1 MKITLRI
8 HQRWQHGKAAW
19 LLLLKSV
26 PLLLA
31 FLFTATTLLA
41 QVNVKT
47 GKSFINISRPGG
59 GTFLAGDIIEV
70 RATIAVNG
78 GSSNDNTYVNSIRYN
93 DTINTN
99 KFQYITGSL
108 RMLSNEGV
116 QQATFTDAAGD
127 DLGNIQ
133 GALIRFNIGGNA
145 TNANVTTQTN
155 STTGAGRLRRSD
167 VPSFYGGTCIRMYTY
182 QIQIKST
189 ATDVAL
195 DSLIILNAGN
205 FRYRIGSSTTDVL
218 SNFQPY
224 RIRIAPDYGLCSSSF
239 GTNAILGEA
248 GGTFGSGTVRNKAG
262 GTTFVPLPYNRV
274 NFSASAP
281 QDNDYGVANNT
292 SSDGSSNPFVA
303 YPNSARVH
311 SVWDIIGDHTGAADP
326 VAGNAPTPAGNNGGY
341 TLVINA
347 SYETNLAFRQNI
359 TNLCEE
365 TYYEFSAWFRNICRR
380 CGCDVTGRGSGDP
393 GYTPGAGNDSS
404 GVKPNLS
411 FQIDGEEY
419 YTSGNIAYSGQWVK
433 KGFVFKTKP
442 GQTSFTVTIRNNA
455 PGGGGNDWAIDDI
468 AVATCLPN
476 MSYSPSLTPNICV
489 GNPIT
494 IYDTVRSYFDNY
506 RYYQW
511 QYMADGT
518 STWTNIGSPVGPVTP
533 VNNAG
538 TWEYVAQH
546 TIPPA
551 STTTANSGD
560 RYRLVVATSTT
571 NLLND
576 ACRSTD
582 IINAVTLNVL
592 TCTPTLGTNLLS
604 FNATL
609 QSDHVLLNWTT
620 SREAELLYFDIERSA
635 NGIHFEKVSTVNSAS
650 QYAREQ
656 NEYRFTDNQPNSGKM
671 FYRVRM
677 YNQAG
682 KTTYSKIISL
692 GRNESQFTVNAVMNP
707 FNQEMRFDITATQK
721 ETITVE
727 LTDYYGKKIKQT
739 SFDIQVGN
747 NILKW
752 NGMNNLPY
760 GMYIV
765 RLTGKSGKTSTHKLV
780 KSARP

>member
-1 MKITLRI
+1 MKLFFPLYQWWL
-8 HQRWQHGKAAW
+8 HYKAT
-19 LLLLKSV
+19 LLLPAKSI
-26 PLLLA
+26 LLLVV
-31 FLFTATTLLA
+31 TLLSVSLSA

-47 GKSFINISRPGG
+47 GKSFVNISRPGG
-59 GTFLAGDIIEV
+59 GTFLPGDVIEV

-93 DTINTN
+93 DTINTS
-99 KFQYITGSL
+99 KFQYVTGSL

-116 QQATFTDAAGD
+116 QQSTFTDASGD
-127 DLGNIQ
+127 DLANIQ

-182 QIQIKST
+182 QLRIRST
-189 ATDVAL
+189 VNDVAL

-224 RIRIAPDYGLCSSSF
+224 RIRIAPDYGLCASSF

-248 GGTFGSGTVRNKAG
+248 GGTFGSGSTRNKAG
-262 GTTFVPLPYNRV
+262 GTTFVPLPYNLV
-274 NFSASAP
+274 NFSTGAP

-292 SSDGSSNPFVA
+292 SGDGSHNPNLP
-303 YPNSARVH
+303 YPNNARVH
-311 SVWDIIGDHTGAADP
+311 TVWDIIGDHTGATNP
-326 VAGNAPTPAGNNGGY
+326 IAGNAPTPNNTNGGY
-341 TLVINA
+341 ALIINA

-380 CGCDVTGRGSGDP
+380 CGCDVNGRGSGDP
-393 GYTPGAGNDSS
+393 SYTPGAGNDSS

-411 FQIDGEEY
+411 FVIDGEEY
-419 YTSGNIAYSGQWVK
+419 YTSGNIPYTGQWVK

-476 MSYSPSLTPNICV
+476 MSYSPSLTPNICE

-506 RYYQW
+506 RYFQW
-511 QYMADGT
+511 QYMADGS
-518 STWTNIGSPVGPVTP
+518 STWSNIGSQVGPVTP
-533 VNNAG
+533 VNNSG

-551 STTTANSGD
+551 YTTPANTGD
-560 RYRLVVATSTT
+560 RYRLVVATSGL
-571 NLLND
+571 NLLNE

-604 FNATL
+604 FNAS
-609 QSDHVLLNWTT
+609 QQPGQVLLDWTT
-620 SREAELLYFDIERSA
+620 SKEAETLFFDVERSA
-635 NGIHFEKVSTVNSAS
+635 DGIRFEKVSTVNSAA
-650 QYAREQ
+650 QYAQAQ
-656 NEYRFTDNQPNSGKM
+656 NQYRFTDNQPHSGKM
-671 FYRVRM
+671 FYRIKM
-677 YNQAG
+677 YNPAG
-682 KTTYSKIISL
+682 KTTYSKTISL
-692 GRNESQFTVNAVMNP
+692 GRTESQFTVNAVMNP
-707 FNQEMRFDITATQK
+707 FNREIRFDITATQK
-721 ETITVE
+721 ETITAE
-727 LTDYYGKKIKQT
+727 LTDYYGKKIKQRVY
-739 SFDIQVGN
+739 DIQVGN

-752 NGMNNLPY
+752 EGMSSLPD
-760 GMYIV
+760 GLYIIRV
-765 RLTGKSGKTSTHKLV
+765 TGKSGKTSTHKLV
-780 KSARP
+780 KSTRP